1 MVAVSTVEALHG
13 AGCAHVNAPARRTG
27 SDDSKGPARSRLA
40 PWLSRGRSAG
50 GKVGARIEGRARRS
64 GIEPARLAATGL
76 AVAAGLGVVAL
87 VVSDFL
93 VLFEVRTITAVV
105 PGGRVT
111 GGANHAYA
119 MLIVGLVAA
128 PMAFGALA
136 GGSRPA
142 MIALAVLAAVAVGIA
157 LIKDLPVATGPS
169 TLKQAQAYQ
178 STNAVPQAGFFVET
192 LGAAL
197 LLVAGGGTLMLWGG
211 RSSRADRPRSRPRS
225 PEGTP
230 SPSPGD

>member
-1 MVAVSTVEALHG
+1 M
-13 AGCAHVNAPARRTG
+13 G
-27 SDDSKGPARSRLA
+27 SQ
-40 PWLSRGRSAG
+40 
-50 GKVGARIEGRARRS
+50 IEGRARRR
-64 GIEPARLAATGL
+64 GIDPARFAATAL
-76 AVAAGLGVVAL
+76 AVAAGLGVTAL

-93 VLFEVRTITAVV
+93 VLFEVRSITAVV

-142 MIALAVLAAVAVGIA
+142 MIALAALAAVAVGIA

-178 STNAVPQAGFFVET
+178 STTAAPQAGFFVET

-197 LLVAGGGTLMLWGG
+197 LLIAGGGTLMLWGG
-211 RSSRADRPRSRPRS
+211 RSSHTERSRPRVRPS
-225 PEGTP
+225 ADDAP
-230 SPSPGD
+230 SPSAGD